1 MKIAKKVLAVAMAV
15 AMIAC
20 FAAVAFAAIA
30 PETAQL
36 ELVLDTTGKKPAAML
51 YAKDCTGLA
60 SADLKLAFDPA
71 VVKSVRALAGAD
83 AKLITAENFNSNTFT
98 SEVNNADVANVQYAF
113 YFKEFLWNA
122 EKFADPEENLGEVE
136 VNATNFH
143 IAKFEITLQE
153 GKTAEDIV
161 VSFTASAKFTNG
173 EKGADGKNI
182 VEAVDALKCVGI
194 EKKAEETTQAPTT
207 EAPTTEAPTT
217 EAPTTEEAPSTPN
230 EETTAKGETD
240 KGPATGDTG
249 VLAIAAGVVALAG
262 AAFVVSKKRK

>member
-1 MKIAKKVLAVAMAV
+1 MKIAKRVLAVAMAV

-30 PETAQL
+30 PATAQF

-51 YAKDCTGLA
+51 YAKDCTGLS

-71 VVKSVRALAGAD
+71 VVKSVRALNGAD
-83 AKLITAENFNSNTFT
+83 AKLVTADNFMSNTF
-98 SEVNNADVANVQYAF
+98 SAEGNYENVAEAQYAF
-113 YFKEFLWNA
+113 YFKEYLWNA
-122 EKFADPEENLGEVE
+122 EKFADPDENVGEVE

-143 IAKFEITLQE
+143 VAKFEITLQD
-153 GKTAEDIV
+153 GKTADDIV
-161 VSFTASAKFTNG
+161 VTFTASAKFTNDAK
-173 EKGADGKNI
+173 EEEV
-182 VEAVDALKCVGI
+182 VESVKCVGI
-194 EKKAEETTQAPTT
+194 EKAVEETTTAAPETTT
-207 EAPTTEAPTT
+207 EAPET
-217 EAPTTEEAPSTPN
+217 TTEEAPSTPN